1 MITEPHL
8 SLLLLEQ
15 LDHLSKCQ
23 RCRIRA
29 MTFQVL
35 LELIEEAYGLQTV
48 PARRREAS

>member
-1 MITEPHL
+1 MTREPHL

-29 MTFQVL
+29 MTSEVL
-35 LELIEEAYGLQTV
+35 LELIEEAYGLQAV
-48 PARRREAS
+48 PTDRRAAS